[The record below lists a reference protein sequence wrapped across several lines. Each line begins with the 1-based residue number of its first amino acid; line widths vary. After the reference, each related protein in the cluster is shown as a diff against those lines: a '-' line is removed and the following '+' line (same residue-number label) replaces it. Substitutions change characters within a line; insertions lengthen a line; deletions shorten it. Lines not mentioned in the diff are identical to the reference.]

1 MMLNEMMGLEDVHVG
16 VEVPSGEKD
25 EAIRAA
31 AKYCTSSGVGVEAL
45 CEAFFKREAEYS
57 TGCGDGIAIPHAKI
71 AGEVT
76 PKVVVVRFAAPI
88 EWDAI
93 DGEPVRIAF
102 CLVMPDGDAANTHLK
117 VVSHLARKL
126 VVKSFVEKVLA
137 IEDPI
142 ELHQYIIDNVEE

>member
-1 MMLNEMMGLEDVHVG
+1 MSPEDVHVG
-16 VEVPSGEKD
+16 VSVPSGEKNA
-25 EAIRAA
+25 AIRTAA
-31 AKYCTSSGVGVEAL
+31 EYCTGSGVSVDDL
-45 CEAFFKREAEYS
+45 CEAFFRREAEYS

-71 AGEVT
+71 AGEVK
-76 PKVVVVRFAAPI
+76 PKVVVVRFAEPI

-102 CLVMPDGDAANTHLK
+102 CLVMPDGDAANTHLR

-126 VVKSFVEKVLA
+126 VVKSFVEKVLT

-142 ELHQYIIDNVEE
+142 ELYQYIIDNVEE

>member
-1 MMLNEMMGLEDVHVG
+1 MTPEDVHVG
-16 VEVPSGEKD
+16 VSVEGGDKD
-25 EAIRAA
+25 AAIRVAA
-31 AKYCTSSGVGVEAL
+31 GYCTGSGVGADEL
-45 CEAFFKREAEYS
+45 CRAFFKREAEYS

-71 AGEVT
+71 SGEVK
-76 PKVVVVRFAAPI
+76 PKVVVVRFAEPI

-102 CLVMPDGDAANTHLK
+102 CLVMPEDDAANTHLR

-126 VVKSFVEKVLA
+126 VVKSFVEKVLS

-142 ELHQYIIDNVEE
+142 ELYQYIIDNVEE